1 MIRNFIND
9 EVFYAVFHQSL
20 RNLQEIYL
28 VNNKKGANE
37 LRFIPDCGAL
47 TNLKIL
53 HLNNNKITTMKNSN
67 TLTNVEQLDL
77 RSNKIHTLQEF
88 FSLNKLRWLSLSS
101 NHLDDLEFLPN
112 LVSLKYLG
120 LFANFLSAKP
130 LDLLIREI
138 KSRCPVATHVYLF
151 GNLYEDNDENNLVF
165 FNYQLSNSC
174 IHDSEIQSS

>member
-1 MIRNFIND
+1 
-9 EVFYAVFHQSL
+9 
-20 RNLQEIYL
+20 
-28 VNNKKGANE
+28 
-37 LRFIPDCGAL
+37 
-47 TNLKIL
+47 
-53 HLNNNKITTMKNSN
+53 MKNSN

-174 IHDSEIQSS
+174 IPDSEIQSS